1 MLEEDIDKKLDLIHK
16 KLEEMK
22 KELKKL
28 GVVANYLKVRN
39 EKNYKLESI
48 KLDLAEINDKFL
60 DYKYDYE
67 FNTSEPPFDT
77 VVDDPYDDNYE
88 LSYEDTSTC
97 GAFSCYNWRKRKK

>member
-1 MLEEDIDKKLDLIHK
+1 MLEDVDKKLDLIHN
-16 KLEEMK
+16 KLEEIK
-22 KELKKL
+22 KELREL

-67 FNTSEPPFDT
+67 FNTSEPPLDT
-77 VVDDPYDDNYE
+77 VVDDPYDDSYE
-88 LSYEDTSTC
+88 LSFEDTSTC
-97 GAFSCYNWRKRKK
+97 GAFSCCGWVKRKK

>member
-1 MLEEDIDKKLDLIHK
+1 MLEEDIDKKLDSIHK
-16 KLEEMK
+16 RLEEMK
-22 KELKKL
+22 KELKEL

-48 KLDLAEINDKFL
+48 KLDLEEINDKFL

-67 FNTSEPPFDT
+67 FNTSESPLDT

-97 GAFSCYNWRKRKK
+97 GAFSSYNWRKRKK